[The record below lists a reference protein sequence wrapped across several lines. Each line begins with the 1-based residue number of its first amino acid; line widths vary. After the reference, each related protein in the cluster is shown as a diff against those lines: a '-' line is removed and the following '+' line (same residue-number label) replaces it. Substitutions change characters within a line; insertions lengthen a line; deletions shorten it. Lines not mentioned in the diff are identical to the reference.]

1 MSKIPSERKTKKMIL
16 DSQPQMRKEADA
28 KIRDAVRG
36 AYRELGVTY
45 DARRTSDNDGRR
57 YGKDRTI
64 TFSENGTPVRRSRNW
79 QLVVGICLVTV
90 LFASAVVVVVYGKQR
105 NKTTTSVADDGQ
117 DQKGPEEKQN
127 PDDKEPE
134 EKKDPE
140 EQKDINKDVSV
151 HVTVL
156 AGNGADL
163 PAGAQEVLSGTYHP
177 GEKITLTA
185 YSRPGDEFSHWEVSG
200 NVDCI
205 DDPQNFDAVLTVPDR
220 DVTVTAIYVQ
230 ISDVIDLDTV
240 TFRDPPFTYHK
251 AMTLE
256 VQYSHRK
263 VADDDDLDY
272 PDVAD
277 DVLCG
282 FVLVPADA
290 AKGHEGRSPVHFI
303 NREEDFLQFLQEE
316 KEMFEDLGLKVVRPL
331 TLTVIAGEDRDYMR
345 VAVCVVATKKQ
356 IRNVFGGEK
365 ITKPY
370 GNRYWMISGASRAD
384 FEAEDEVYVV
394 ERDPNEKQ
402 EYSFN
407 IDDFADY
414 WGDEKLKEK
423 VYSIID
429 SYTLNLTYKSSYDL
443 IPENPVLYEQLA
455 AVDGAVPYILR
466 WTLENE
472 EGRGYKGALA
482 VAIVAEILGKPIT
495 VEESE
500 LPEGFQC
507 DYMYGTPKCFAA
519 MRLVAEYYKKN
530 D

>member
-28 KIRDAVRG
+28 KIHDAVRG

-45 DARRTSDNDGRR
+45 DAGRTSDSDESR

-105 NKTTTSVADDGQ
+105 NKTTTSVADNG
-117 DQKGPEEKQN
+117 
-127 PDDKEPE
+127 KE
-134 EKKDPE
+134 
-140 EQKDINKDVSV
+140 QTNINADVSV

-185 YSRPGDEFSHWEVSG
+185 YSRQGDEFSHWEVSG

-230 ISDVIDLDTV
+230 ITDAIDLDTV
-240 TFRDPPFTYHK
+240 TFRDPPFTYHS
-251 AMTLE
+251 ALTAA
-256 VQYSHRK
+256 VQYSHRR

-290 AKGHEGRSPVHFI
+290 AKGHEGGIPVHFI

-316 KEMFEDLGLKVVRPL
+316 EEMFEDFGLKVVRPL

-384 FEAEDEVYVV
+384 FEAENEVDVV
-394 ERDPNEKQ
+394 EPDPNKEQ

-429 SYTLNLTYKSSYDL
+429 SYTLNGSFKSSYDL
-443 IPENPVLYEQLA
+443 IPEEPVLYEQLA

-466 WTLENE
+466 WILENE